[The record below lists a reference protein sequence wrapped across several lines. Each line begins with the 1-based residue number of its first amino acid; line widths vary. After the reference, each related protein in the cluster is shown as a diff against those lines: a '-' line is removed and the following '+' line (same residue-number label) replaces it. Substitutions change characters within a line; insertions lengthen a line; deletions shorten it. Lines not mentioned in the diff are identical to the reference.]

1 MKTRKEAITYCKSFS
16 DVYED
21 YPFHDN
27 NWTVMRI
34 RKNKKSFAYIYER
47 EGCIWVNVKC
57 SPEWIEVWREA
68 FTGVIPGFHMNKKY
82 WNTIM
87 LNGSVPDKEIR
98 RMIGE
103 SYDLMAEKKS

>member
-1 MKTRKEAITYCKSFS
+1 MKTRKEVITYCKSFPG
-16 DVYED
+16 VYED
-21 YPFHDN
+21 YPFHDD

-57 SPEWIEVWREA
+57 SPEWIDVWREA

-87 LNGSVPDKEIR
+87 LDGSVPDREIK

-103 SYDLMAEKKS
+103 SYDLLVEKKP